1 MTNQYSEH
9 TISRLGNFVQF
20 LYIHHRYFGLLLV
33 LSCPGLG
40 DISPPINK
48 FLSIRNVL
56 VLFEVCDRLAL
67 VLLLKEM
74 DFG

>member
-1 MTNQYSEH
+1 MTNQYAS
-9 TISRLGNFVQF
+9 TQYRVLVFVQF
-20 LYIHHRYFGLLLV
+20 LYIHHIYFGLLLI

-40 DISPPINK
+40 DMSPQINK

-56 VLFEVCDRLAL
+56 VLFEVCDLLAL
-67 VLLLKEM
+67 VLLLKGI

>member
-1 MTNQYSEH
+1 MTNQYAS
-9 TISRLGNFVQF
+9 TQYRVLVFVQF
-20 LYIHHRYFGLLLV
+20 LYIHHIYFRLLLV
-33 LSCPGLG
+33 LSCPGFG

-56 VLFEVCDRLAL
+56 VLFEVCDLLVL
-67 VLLLKEM
+67 VLLLKGI